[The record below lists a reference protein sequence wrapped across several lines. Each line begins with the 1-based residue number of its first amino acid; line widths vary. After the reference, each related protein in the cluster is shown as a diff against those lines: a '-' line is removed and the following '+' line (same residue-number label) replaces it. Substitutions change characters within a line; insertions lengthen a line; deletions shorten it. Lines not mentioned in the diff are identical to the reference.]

1 MLQAMKLSTQIRFG
15 LGFFKGTVLQEI
27 FQQTSERPDFQ
38 AFQGSAARRY
48 AIGIQ
53 RSRTKIPKQT
63 FASSIEQNIVGIQVA
78 VQDTSTLEM
87 SRRCG
92 NSPSNL
98 HNHR

>member
-1 MLQAMKLSTQIRFG
+1 MKLSTQICLE
-15 LGFFKGTVLQEI
+15 LGFFQGTVLQEI

-38 AFQGSAARRY
+38 GFQRSAGRRY
-48 AIGIQ
+48 AIRIQ
-53 RSRTKIPKQT
+53 RSRTKVPKQT
-63 FASSIEQNIVGIQVA
+63 FASCIEQNIVGIQVA

-92 NSPSNL
+92 DSPSNL